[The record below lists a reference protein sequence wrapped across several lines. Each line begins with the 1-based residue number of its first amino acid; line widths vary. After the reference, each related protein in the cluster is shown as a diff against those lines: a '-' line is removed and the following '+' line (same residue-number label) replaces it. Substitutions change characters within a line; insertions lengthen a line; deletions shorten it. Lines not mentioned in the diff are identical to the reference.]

1 MYYVEFSKRAVN
13 ELNKLDEYSKL
24 MVINWL
30 EKNLEGCEDPRVL
43 GKPLIK
49 DSRNKWIYKI
59 GEYRLLCKIEGQ
71 RLIMLF

>member
-1 MYYVEFSKRAVN
+1 MYYVEFSKRALK
-13 ELNKLDEYSKL
+13 ELNKLDDCSKL

-30 EKNLEGCEDPRVL
+30 DKNLEGCENPRFT

-49 DSRNKWIYKI
+49 GSRNKWIYKI
-59 GEYRLLCKIEGQ
+59 GEYRLLCKIEGT